1 MFSLGDN
8 SMTLTPIE
16 KAFVYISR
24 AIAEVAASGGKHV
37 QAVRYEIGVD
47 GSGGLLFE
55 ADKGL
60 NNETLRLA
68 EKKFG
73 SVRWSRYEDTWVL
86 ITLKEDLIK
95 IASKMVNV
103 DDEVQTKV

>member
-1 MFSLGDN
+1 MV
-8 SMTLTPIE
+8 LTPIE
-16 KAFVYISR
+16 KAFVYVSR
-24 AIAEVAASGGKHV
+24 TLAEIVASGGKHV

-60 NNETLRLA
+60 GNETLRLA
-68 EKKFG
+68 EKKF
-73 SVRWSRYEDTWVL
+73 SSARWSRYDDTWVL

-103 DDEVQTKV
+103 GDSSVEQEKV